1 MSVTQAFT
9 APGGHDAALTQR
21 ADDLLER
28 WPVAKLIYRMI
39 TATPL
44 GWSTRIGL
52 YGQWGSGKTSVLN
65 FLQQIAEDADDIVVR
80 FPAWQVTGEE
90 GFIAQFY
97 LQLTAV
103 LEHKGL
109 AEPLQPWL
117 KRLSKKVTDTLNKV
131 SNSAAQVTLPDSAEY
146 APMISAAAHV
156 SGVVF
161 DKLSGMLQ
169 LDAEDLNAL
178 HQQLG
183 KRRVIVFID
192 DLDRAD
198 PKVLPQTLL
207 ALRELLDW
215 PDFVFVLAFD
225 KEVVSR
231 ALHSYSAAFGESA
244 QHFLDKIIDVPFTLP
259 APTPKQV
266 QRMVAKSL
274 QDSCG
279 FLPPLAIEQCAQWFP
294 GNPRYAKRICR
305 SLSVFGA
312 AHDRHEKD
320 ELDWRGIILQT
331 LLRESEPG
339 MAEYF
344 TQNYQEISSAF
355 RPPMLTSPNEEACNR
370 HRQAALAMTP
380 HAANSPQGTWAL
392 GLFEEVTKARI
403 DSQSW
408 LEKINYEMSLAVL
421 VPAFTFPGL
430 KQFFNTWREHRAVRI
445 IHEFIDGAVERS
457 GEAESAVAAD
467 MLKAVNILYAQL
479 HKEAHS
485 NYSRDAFE
493 SSAGKCVD
501 LLELMAL
508 LYGGKL
514 EGELAV
520 VGREPD
526 TCVTAIRTFFDFLSQ
541 DDTALD
547 RELRQR
553 ERALACDIA
562 RRCNDPTV
570 IYRQAQELQNNLTH
584 SRQDPELRM
593 AYLQDISQSVIPELI
608 SRALEL
614 FFTPNGIA
622 NAYLTGESKYLW
634 VLNPMTSPL
643 YQTPDAVQ
651 QLERLMRRPRDP
663 RQQAV
668 VAENAMSY
676 LGNFGLEQD
685 GLISLIPQYSAPVH
699 ARYIELAWEALMRVE
714 PRIQTLV
721 YLEELHRRLVRGGVA
736 VELLPLPEWWNGR
749 EGDIR
754 HPLQSLL

>member
-1 MSVTQAFT
+1 M
-9 APGGHDAALTQR
+9 
-21 ADDLLER
+21 
-28 WPVAKLIYRMI
+28 AKLIYRMI

-65 FLQQIAEDADDIVVR
+65 FLQQIAEEADDIVVR
-80 FPAWQVTGEE
+80 FPAWQATGEE

-103 LEHKGL
+103 LEHEGL
-109 AEPLQPWL
+109 AEPLRPWL

-131 SNSAAQVTLPDSAEY
+131 SNCAAQVTLPDSVEC
-146 APMISAAAHV
+146 APVISAAAHV
-156 SGVVF
+156 SGVAF

-198 PKVLPQTLL
+198 PKALPQTLL

-266 QRMVAKSL
+266 QRMVAKNL

-344 TQNYQEISSAF
+344 MQNFQEIISAF
-355 RPPMLTSPNEEACNR
+355 RPPMLASPKEEACNR

-403 DSQSW
+403 DSHSW

-430 KQFFNTWREHRAVRI
+430 KQFFNTWREHRTARI
-445 IHEFIDGAVERS
+445 IH
-457 GEAESAVAAD
+457 
-467 MLKAVNILYAQL
+467 
-479 HKEAHS
+479 
-485 NYSRDAFE
+485 
-493 SSAGKCVD
+493 
-501 LLELMAL
+501 
-508 LYGGKL
+508 
-514 EGELAV
+514 
-520 VGREPD
+520 
-526 TCVTAIRTFFDFLSQ
+526 
-541 DDTALD
+541 
-547 RELRQR
+547 
-553 ERALACDIA
+553 
-562 RRCNDPTV
+562 
-570 IYRQAQELQNNLTH
+570 
-584 SRQDPELRM
+584 
-593 AYLQDISQSVIPELI
+593 
-608 SRALEL
+608 
-614 FFTPNGIA
+614 
-622 NAYLTGESKYLW
+622 
-634 VLNPMTSPL
+634 
-643 YQTPDAVQ
+643 
-651 QLERLMRRPRDP
+651 
-663 RQQAV
+663 
-668 VAENAMSY
+668 
-676 LGNFGLEQD
+676 
-685 GLISLIPQYSAPVH
+685 
-699 ARYIELAWEALMRVE
+699 
-714 PRIQTLV
+714 
-721 YLEELHRRLVRGGVA
+721 
-736 VELLPLPEWWNGR
+736 
-749 EGDIR
+749 
-754 HPLQSLL
+754 